1 MVIDAFWPSWLVVS
15 LMINIFQGHNKPITA
30 MDLSS
35 DKKTIYTGG
44 SDGTL
49 TAWDPESGNN
59 QRIGGSG
66 HGAQI
71 IQIKGTKT
79 TKTNI

>member
-1 MVIDAFWPSWLVVS
+1 
-15 LMINIFQGHNKPITA
+15 

-44 SDGTL
+44 SDGTV

-71 IQIKGTKT
+71 IQIKGIKLI
-79 TKTNI
+79 KLISNLKICMLELEAIAASHRFKHKSLQ

>member
-1 MVIDAFWPSWLVVS
+1 
-15 LMINIFQGHNKPITA
+15 

-44 SDGTL
+44 SDGTV

-71 IQIKGTKT
+71 IQIKGIKLI
-79 TKTNI
+79 KLISNLKSVFWSSKQSLHHIALGINPCIK